1 MPFDYKQSGLP
12 ANEKWELAARMC
24 NRWLD
29 DNMSMF
35 GTERIKDFMMGQPVA
50 AAKRLLNDA
59 DDASEESVTL
69 ALLGPAKG
77 ILLAKG
83 EAEVLLR
90 HTFGDRAVDLMHTL
104 ADPKKAKDADMAR
117 DANRLFLVEGISTM
131 EDQMIDRKR
140 IDAHHQTRWKILANL
155 EEGFAKVKGETPGI
169 DKVFEDCL
177 ARSRATLEGLDRAA
191 AASKAAKPPKPPGG

>member
-1 MPFDYKQSGLP
+1 MPFEYKNAGLP
-12 ANEKWELAARMC
+12 ANDKWELATKMC

-35 GTERIKDFMMGQPVA
+35 GPERIKDFMHNQPVA

-59 DDASEESVTL
+59 GDASDESIVL

-83 EAEVLLR
+83 EGEVLVR

-104 ADPKKAKDADMAR
+104 ADPSKTKDAAMTR
-117 DANRLFLVEGISTM
+117 DANRIFLVEGISTM

-140 IDAHHQTRWKILANL
+140 IDAHHQTRWKILAGL
-155 EEGFAKVKGETPGI
+155 EAGFAKVKGETPGV
-169 DKVFEDCL
+169 DKVFEDAL
-177 ARSRATLEGLDRAA
+177 KKSRATLEGLDRAA
-191 AASKAAKPPKPPGG
+191 AAAKKTPKPPGA

>member
-1 MPFDYKQSGLP
+1 MPFEYKNAGLP
-12 ANEKWELAARMC
+12 ANEKWELAAKMC

-35 GTERIKDFMMGQPVA
+35 GPERIKDFMHNQPVA

-59 DDASEESVTL
+59 DNASEESVTL

-83 EAEVLLR
+83 EAEVLMR
-90 HTFGDRAVDLMHTL
+90 HTFGDRAVDLMRTL
-104 ADPKKAKDADMAR
+104 ADPKNAVDADMKR
-117 DANRLFLVEGISTM
+117 DANRIFLVEGISTM

-140 IDAHHQTRWKILANL
+140 IDAHHQTRWKILAGL
-155 EEGFAKVKGETPGI
+155 EAGFAKVLITPH
-169 DKVFEDCL
+169 
-177 ARSRATLEGLDRAA
+177 RAA
-191 AASKAAKPPKPPGG
+191 FAASY

>member
-1 MPFDYKQSGLP
+1 MPFEYKNAGLP

-35 GTERIKDFMMGQPVA
+35 GPERIKDFMHNQPVA

-59 DDASEESVTL
+59 DHASEESVTL

-83 EAEVLLR
+83 EAEVLMR
-90 HTFGDRAVDLMHTL
+90 HTFGDRAVDLMRTL
-104 ADPKKAKDADMAR
+104 ADPKNAVDADMTR
-117 DANRLFLVEGISTM
+117 DANRIFLVEGISTM

-140 IDAHHQTRWKILANL
+140 IDAHHQTRWKILAGL
-155 EEGFAKVKGETPGI
+155 EANFAKVKGETPGI
-169 DKVFEDCL
+169 DKVFEDCMV
-177 ARSRATLEGLDRAA
+177 RSRATLEGLDRAA
-191 AASKAAKPPKPPGG
+191 AAPKTPKPPGA